1 MKKGRLKYIYYIFFT
16 ISILYSC
23 SPKVSYQVQSFF
35 FDGVPDY
42 LEGAD
47 FANDSTLFAL
57 SEEISDSLKSK
68 QLQNT
73 ITFHQPYSE
82 RDCAKCH
89 NRNQMGKLRL
99 KSPELCYTCHIDFN
113 NIYTIVHAPVVSGA
127 CSECHQP
134 HQSKIKGLLRQPE
147 QELCISCHV
156 NQFTNNNSFH
166 KKVEDRDC
174 SECHNPHG
182 GKDRFMLESVSC
194 YDCHENYEE
203 KFEFVHG
210 PVDAR
215 KCDLCH
221 TNHDSKLKNLL
232 IKSGDELCLDCH
244 NDYDIFPQVYH
255 KNTEGRTC
263 ITCHNPHSAKADSIY
278 SVAAEKGKYTVENTT
293 STSRK
298 NVSDLLKTNKANVNS
313 NTRQEKRNQ
322 PKKEQEAIPRVDDKG
337 THISKT
343 TIKEE
348 HYYWQIQIAALKT
361 EKATSLLKEKY
372 NLEDSI
378 YLKEENG
385 MYKYSFGNFNSY
397 TEAKV
402 ALRNYQSNTISADAF
417 YVKKV
422 YTEKDVGLTN
432 KLRVEEEINF
442 YTNSVSWKIQI
453 AKLKLPIS
461 KAILDYVFTTKHTIN
476 MHYDNQCYIYTF
488 GDYPNINQA
497 KIELQ
502 RYVLESGNI
511 DAVLI
516 KCELNKTP

>member
-42 LEGAD
+42 LEEAD
-47 FANDSTLFAL
+47 FANDSILLA
-57 SEEISDSLKSK
+57 SGEEMADSLKSK

-127 CSECHQP
+127 CSACHQP
-134 HQSKIKGLLRQPE
+134 HQSKIKGLLTQPE
-147 QELCISCHV
+147 QELCIGCHV

-244 NDYDIFPQVYH
+244 NAYDISPQLYH
-255 KNTEGRTC
+255 KNIELRTC
-263 ITCHNPHSAKADSIY
+263 ISCHNPHSARADSVY
-278 SVAAEKGKYTVENTT
+278 SVAAEKGKYIATT
-293 STSRK
+293 PSTSPKKALDLQKTDRQDINTNISPENSRPLK
-298 NVSDLLKTNKANVNS
+298 NKPKTSKQADNLKAN
-313 NTRQEKRNQ
+313 
-322 PKKEQEAIPRVDDKG
+322 P
-337 THISKT
+337 SKT
-343 TIKEE
+343 DIKEE
-348 HYYWQIQIAALKT
+348 QYSWQIQIAALKT

-372 NLEDSI
+372 NIEDSI
-378 YLKEENG
+378 YLKKENG
-385 MYKYSFGNFNSY
+385 MYKYSFGNFTSY

-417 YVKKV
+417 YIKKEHVKKKV
-422 YTEKDVGLTN
+422 VLTEKLA
-432 KLRVEEEINF
+432 LEEEMNF
-442 YTNSVSWKIQI
+442 YTNSVSWKIQL

-461 KAILDYVFTTKHTIN
+461 KVILDYVFTTTHTIN

-502 RYVLESGNI
+502 KYVLESGDTN
-511 DAVLI
+511 AVLI
-516 KCELNKTP
+516 KCELNKIP